1 MALFSPL
8 QVLTAAQQLSF
19 LIFTAEFTL
28 KEIRLD
34 RALTTFVWKLTE
46 TPGDQEIAT
55 ARNTQ

>member
-34 RALTTFVWKLTE
+34 FTTFVWKLTE